1 MARIAGVDLPARKR
15 AEITQTPGPER
26 VKGIGDLEGFDFEG
40 LAQRSVSVTGTF
52 NPLAAG
58 GLGTGGPLERAARA
72 GEETAKNTR
81 KLVQQ
86 AQHGGLVFG

>member
-1 MARIAGVDLPARKR
+1 MKGV
-15 AEITQTPGPER
+15 
-26 VKGIGDLEGFDFEG
+26 GDLEGFDFEG
-40 LAQRSVSVTGTF
+40 LAQRSISVVGTF
-52 NPLAAG
+52 NPLAAA

-86 AQHGGLVFG
+86 AQHGNLVFA